1 MKTIPYMG
9 SKRKLLPFLK
19 DSMLDYLG
27 DTEIHSFFDAFAG
40 SGRVSHHFRN
50 RYKIVANDRQSYT
63 KVILESY
70 LQNTKNLQ
78 YFRYIIDGLN
88 ALPDSYWSTTDGW
101 YANTYGAPENNGCS
115 IGSDGNPKPWV
126 DYNARK
132 IDCIRHQID
141 KLYPEDHVEK
151 SVLLLSL
158 MLGVSRISN
167 WMGHQTGYF
176 KDWKKGKLRK
186 LHLEMPP
193 IEDTHKFE
201 HVVHCEDMYDI
212 IDKVETDITYI
223 DPPYGTNNKKV
234 SRTGGCRY
242 DSFYHLWNNLVRND
256 KPEVSGRAKRRVEL
270 EGYCGDLEYN
280 DKSIVIPSFERILSM
295 VQSPYLMFSYSNK
308 GLLTLGEL
316 EDVITAGGF
325 DRSTIVTYKKLHT
338 KNSHT
343 KAGRT
348 KGHCIDRENEQE
360 PLTEY
365 AILARR

>member
-19 DSMLDYLG
+19 DSLEDYLDG
-27 DTEIHSFFDAFAG
+27 TELNSFFDAFAG

-50 RYKIVANDRQSYT
+50 KYKIVANDRQSYT

-78 YFRYIIDGLN
+78 YFQYLIDRLN
-88 ALPDSYWSTTDGW
+88 AMPDSFWGSTDGW
-101 YANTYGAPENNGCS
+101 YANTYGAPFNDGCS

-132 IDCIRHQID
+132 IDIIRYKID
-141 KLYPEDHVEK
+141 DIYPNDHVEK

-158 MLGVSRISN
+158 ILAVSKISN

-186 LHLEMPP
+186 LHLELPP
-193 IEDTHKFE
+193 IETSHKHS
-201 HVVHCEDMYDI
+201 HVVHCKDMYDI

-316 EDVITAGGF
+316 EDVISAGGF
-325 DRSTIVTYKKLHT
+325 NRSSIVTYKKLHT
-338 KNSHT
+338 KNAHT
-343 KAGRT
+343 KSGRT
-348 KGHCIDRENEQE
+348 KGHCIDRDNEKE

>member
-19 DSMLDYLG
+19 DSLEDYLQG
-27 DTEIHSFFDAFAG
+27 TEVHSFFDAFAG

-50 RYKIVANDRQSYT
+50 RYKIIANDRQSYT
-63 KVILESY
+63 KVILEAY
-70 LQNTKNLQ
+70 LQNNKDLGYYQ
-78 YFRYIIDGLN
+78 ALIDGLN
-88 ALPDSYWSTTDGW
+88 ALPLSSWSATDGW
-101 YANTYGAPENNGCS
+101 YTRTYGSAENNGSS
-115 IGSDGNPKPWV
+115 IGLDGKPKPWV
-126 DYNARK
+126 DYNAMK
-132 IDCIRHQID
+132 IDCVRTKID
-141 KLYPEDHVEK
+141 DMYPSDCVEK

-176 KDWKKGKLRK
+176 KDWKKGKLRHV
-186 LHLEMPP
+186 HLELPP
-193 IEDTHKFE
+193 IEASHKFK
-201 HVVHCEDMYDI
+201 HTVHCKDMYDI
-212 IDKVETDITYI
+212 IDKVESDITYV

-256 KPEVSGRAKRRVEL
+256 KPEVSGRANRRVEL

-280 DKSIVIPSFERILSM
+280 DKSIVIPSFERILTM

-308 GLLTLGEL
+308 GLLSLGEL

-325 DRSTIVTYKKLHT
+325 DRTSIVTYKKLHT
-338 KNSHT
+338 KNAHT
-343 KAGRT
+343 KSSRT
-348 KGHCIDRENEQE
+348 RGHCIDRPNEKE

>member
-19 DSMLDYLG
+19 DSMLDYIG

-50 RYKIVANDRQSYT
+50 RYMIVANDRQSYT

-70 LQNTKNLQ
+70 LRNTKNLQ
-78 YFRYIIDGLN
+78 YFQYLIDGLN
-88 ALPDSYWSTTDGW
+88 ALPLSSWATTDGW
-101 YANTYGAPENNGCS
+101 YMHTYGCADNNGLA
-115 IGSDGNPKPWV
+115 IGVDGKPKPWV
-126 DYNARK
+126 DYNAMK
-132 IDCIRHQID
+132 IDCIRQKID
-141 KLYPEDHVEK
+141 DIYPEASVEK

-158 MLGVSRISN
+158 MLAVSRISN

-176 KDWKKGKLRK
+176 KDWKKGKLRH
-186 LHLEMPP
+186 LHMELPP
-193 IEDTHKFE
+193 IECSHKFKHE
-201 HVVHCEDMYDI
+201 VYCEDMYDI
-212 IDKVETDITYI
+212 MDKVKTDITYI

-234 SRTGGCRY
+234 SRSGGCRY
-242 DSFYHLWNNLVRND
+242 DTFYHLWNTLVKND
-256 KPEVSGRAKRRVEL
+256 KPDVYGRANRRVDV
-270 EGYCGDLEYN
+270 EGLCGDLEYN

-316 EDVITAGGF
+316 EDVIVSGGF
-325 DRSTIVTYKKLHT
+325 NRSSIVTYKKLHT

-343 KAGRT
+343 KAKRKDGS
-348 KGHCIDRENEQE
+348 CIKRENEKE

>member
-1 MKTIPYMG
+1 MQFTKFP
-9 SKRKLLPFLK
+9 
-19 DSMLDYLG
+19 
-27 DTEIHSFFDAFAG
+27 
-40 SGRVSHHFRN
+40 SH
-50 RYKIVANDRQSYT
+50 D
-63 KVILESY
+63 
-70 LQNTKNLQ
+70 
-78 YFRYIIDGLN
+78 
-88 ALPDSYWSTTDGW
+88 P
-101 YANTYGAPENNGCS
+101 
-115 IGSDGNPKPWV
+115 
-126 DYNARK
+126 
-132 IDCIRHQID
+132 
-141 KLYPEDHVEK
+141 LYPTDHVEK

-193 IEDTHKFE
+193 IEDSHKFN
-201 HVVHCEDMYDI
+201 HVVHCKDMYDI

-325 DRSTIVTYKKLHT
+325 DRSSIVTYKKLHT
-338 KNSHT
+338 KNSHS
-343 KAGRT
+343 KSGRT
-348 KGHCIDRENEQE
+348 KGHCIDRDNEKE

>member
-9 SKRKLLPFLK
+9 SKRKLLDFLK
-19 DSMLDYLG
+19 LSMDDYVG
-27 DTEIHSFFDAFAG
+27 DDKLSSFFDAFSG
-40 SGRVSHHFRN
+40 SGRVSHYFRN
-50 RYKIVANDRQSYT
+50 DYKIVANDRQSYS
-63 KVILESY
+63 KAILEAY
-70 LQNTKNLQ
+70 LLNTQSNQ
-78 YFRYIIDGLN
+78 YYEGAINHLN
-88 ALPDSYWSTTDGW
+88 SLDDSLWSNTDGW
-101 YANTYGAPENNGCS
+101 YANHYGAPFQDGSS
-115 IGSDGNPKPWV
+115 IGSDGNPKPWIIG
-126 DYNARK
+126 NARK
-132 IDCIRHQID
+132 IDIIRTEID
-141 KLYPEDHVEK
+141 KMYPQDSIEK
-151 SVLLLSL
+151 SVLLTSL
-158 MLGVSRISN
+158 MLATSKVSN

-176 KDWKKGKLRK
+176 KDWKKGKLRPIT
-186 LHLEMPP
+186 LETLP
-193 IEDTHKFE
+193 IESSHKFN
-201 HVVHCEDMYDI
+201 HIVHCEDMYDI

-256 KPEVSGRAKRRVEL
+256 KPEVSGRANRRVEL

-325 DRSTIVTYKKLHT
+325 DRGSIVTYKKLHA
-338 KNSHT
+338 KNAHT
-343 KAGRT
+343 KSGRT
-348 KGHCIDRENEQE
+348 RGHCIDRPNEKE

>member
-1 MKTIPYMG
+1 MG

-19 DSMLDYLG
+19 SSLEDYLG
-27 DTEIHSFFDAFAG
+27 DTELHTFFDAFAG

-50 RYKIVANDRQSYT
+50 KYQIVANDRQSYS
-63 KVILESY
+63 KVILEAY
-70 LQNTKNLQ
+70 LQNTKNPQ
-78 YFRYIIDGLN
+78 YFQYIIDGLN
-88 ALPDSYWSTTDGW
+88 VLPDSYWHKTDGW
-101 YANTYGAPENNGCS
+101 YANTYGAPVNNGCS
-115 IGSDGNPKPWV
+115 IGADGNPKPWV

-132 IDCIRHQID
+132 IDCIQWQID
-141 KLYPEDHVEK
+141 QLYPTPCVEK

-158 MLGVSRISN
+158 MLGISKISN

-186 LHLEMPP
+186 LHLELPP
-193 IEDTHKFE
+193 IESSHRFK

-242 DSFYHLWNNLVRND
+242 DSFYHLWNNIVRND
-256 KPEVSGRAKRRVEL
+256 KPQVSGRANRRVEL

-316 EDVITAGGF
+316 EDAIVAGGF
-325 DRSTIVTYKKLHT
+325 NRDSIVTYKQMHT
-338 KNSHT
+338 VNSQT

-348 KGHCIDRENEQE
+348 DGLCIDRENQEE
-360 PLTEY
+360 PLIEF
-365 AILARR
+365 AILATR